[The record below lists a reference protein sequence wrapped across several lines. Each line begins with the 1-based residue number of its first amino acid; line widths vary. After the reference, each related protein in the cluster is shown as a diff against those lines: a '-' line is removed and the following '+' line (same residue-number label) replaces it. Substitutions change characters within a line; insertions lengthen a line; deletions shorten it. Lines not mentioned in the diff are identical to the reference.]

1 MREIFN
7 INKKISE
14 ISLNSGKDKELQEL
28 ENLKMENEN
37 KVLIIKSL
45 LQN

>member
-28 ENLKMENEN
+28 EKLKVENEN
-37 KVLIIKSL
+37 KFLIIKSL

>member
-14 ISLNSGKDKELQEL
+14 ISLNSGKDKELKEL
-28 ENLKMENEN
+28 ENLKTENEN
-37 KVLIIKSL
+37 KFLIIKSL

>member
-14 ISLNSGKDKELQEL
+14 ISLNSGKDKALQEL

-37 KVLIIKSL
+37 KFLIIKSL